1 MIAKIAHKIT
11 AFVLVIILFAHNI
24 NTLVIIGDFMANQA
38 MIAKNLCIE
47 KDDQQGCN
55 GKCQL
60 TKQIVE
66 STAESNTDLPAQE
79 TRRMSLDAFCF
90 YQVEALE
97 TPTTIFLATKNK
109 PLGYLPTLID
119 QYQDID
125 TPPPNFS

>member
-1 MIAKIAHKIT
+1 MIATIAHKIT
-11 AFVLVIILFAHNI
+11 AYVLVFILFAHNI
-24 NTLVIIGDFMANQA
+24 NTLVIIGDFLANQA
-38 MIAKNLCIE
+38 IIAKNLCIQ

-66 STAESNTDLPAQE
+66 STPDSNNDLPAQE
-79 TRRMSLDAFCF
+79 TRRMSLDAFCL
-90 YQVEALE
+90 YDIVVTESQTEILV
-97 TPTTIFLATKNK
+97 TTKNTIFDYSPAIIL
-109 PLGYLPTLID
+109 

>member
-1 MIAKIAHKIT
+1 MITTIAHKIT
-11 AFVLVIILFAHNI
+11 AYVLVFILFAHNI
-24 NTLVIIGDFMANQA
+24 NTLMIIGDFLANQA
-38 MIAKNLCIE
+38 VIAKNLCIQ

-66 STAESNTDLPAQE
+66 STPDSNTDLPAQE
-79 TRRMSLDAFCF
+79 TRRMSLDAFCL
-90 YQVEALE
+90 YTIQVAE
-97 TPTTIFLATKNK
+97 TQTEIFSATKNI
-109 PLGYLPTLID
+109 PFGYTPSILL

>member
-1 MIAKIAHKIT
+1 MIATIAHKIT
-11 AFVLVIILFAHNI
+11 AFVLVFILFAHNI
-24 NTLVIIGDFMANQA
+24 NTLVIIGDFLANQA
-38 MIAKNLCIE
+38 IIAKNLCIQ

-66 STAESNTDLPAQE
+66 STPDSNTDLPAQE
-79 TRRMSLDAFCF
+79 TRRMSLDAFCL
-90 YQVEALE
+90 YNIDVAE
-97 TPTTIFLATKNK
+97 TQTEILIINKNS
-109 PLGYLPTLID
+109 PFGYTPSIIA

>member
-1 MIAKIAHKIT
+1 MITTIAHKIT
-11 AFVLVIILFAHNI
+11 AYVLVFILFAHNI
-24 NTLVIIGDFMANQA
+24 NTLMIIGDFLANQA
-38 MIAKNLCIE
+38 VIAKNLCIQ

-66 STAESNTDLPAQE
+66 STPDSNTDLPAQE
-79 TRRMSLDAFCF
+79 TRRMSLDAFCL
-90 YQVEALE
+90 YTIQVAE
-97 TPTTIFLATKNK
+97 TQTEIFSATKNI
-109 PLGYLPTLID
+109 PFGYTPFILL